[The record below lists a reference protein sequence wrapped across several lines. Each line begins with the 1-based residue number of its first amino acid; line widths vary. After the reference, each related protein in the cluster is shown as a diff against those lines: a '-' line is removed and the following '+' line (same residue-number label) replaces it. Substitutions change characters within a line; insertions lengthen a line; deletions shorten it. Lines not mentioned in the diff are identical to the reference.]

1 MKSGIRALAALIA
14 VTVAGA
20 GVATAQT
27 APLSQQPGKRF
38 DIAPVPQPRAAP
50 VFSRSKQTA
59 GAPVPAGNVDVR
71 FILKQVILTP
81 EASPLVAT
89 GGLGEAIQQSIGATA
104 NLAALEGLRRRLTEA
119 LVDAGYVSSGVRLSE
134 IDLDAGVATYQIVE
148 GRVSEV
154 RVAGEGVSDRELG
167 DVTPDYVRDRL
178 SLPHSAFNF
187 ETAEERLRILL
198 RDRTIDRVDAAVRP
212 GAGPGDTVLDLNV
225 TRKRPYDFSLTLA
238 NDTPNGIGEETLRLN
253 GAFRGLVTSG
263 DELRAEFEIS
273 EGRRSIVLDGD
284 APLWPGGPAPFF
296 AFEYARSEFVDA
308 PLSTLDLINSFLRLG
323 GGVRVP
329 LFETSR
335 QSLTGIL
342 GFDYKRT
349 RSSLLG
355 ERFSFSPG
363 IEDGI
368 SKTSVVSLAAEF
380 IDLGDNR
387 TIALRAA
394 ANLGL
399 SILGATQNAGNVPD
413 GDFASLVAQAQV
425 AQRLTPD
432 LTLIARAQ
440 GQIASAALLPG
451 EQVAIGGRETVR
463 GFSEAVVA
471 GDDGVV
477 GSLEAR
483 ISLIDLAVPGLTPGG
498 AAAPLTLA
506 PFIEGGKVWRKN
518 GGGSDTLIGAGAG
531 LLWSPR
537 PGVDA
542 ALYAGAA
549 LKGGE
554 DGGGLQGKGVHFVL
568 TIALP

>member
-1 MKSGIRALAALIA
+1 MRIAAFLIT
-14 VTVAGA
+14 VLVAGA
-20 GVATAQT
+20 TLAQT
-27 APLSQQPGKRF
+27 APRSEQPGARL
-38 DIAPVPQPRAAP
+38 DPPDLPPEPASPD
-50 VFSRSKQTA
+50 FSRSST
-59 GAPVPAGNVDVR
+59 GAPAPAAQGNVDVR
-71 FILKQVILTP
+71 FLLKRVALTP
-81 EASPLVAT
+81 ADAPLAT
-89 GGLGEAIQQSIGATA
+89 TDGLSAAIQAYLGATTD
-104 NLAALEGLRRRLTEA
+104 LAALEGLRRRLTEV
-119 LVDAGYVSSGVRLSE
+119 LVEAGYVSSGVRLAE
-134 IDLDAGVATYQIVE
+134 VDLDAGVATYRIIE
-148 GRVSEV
+148 GRVSET
-154 RVAGEGVSDRELG
+154 RIAGEGISERDLG
-167 DVTPDYVRDRL
+167 DITPDYVEGRL
-178 SLPHSAFNF
+178 ALPGGAFNF

-198 RDRTIDRVDAAVRP
+198 RDRSIARVDAAVRP

-263 DELRAEFEIS
+263 DELRAELEIS
-273 EGRRSIVLDGD
+273 EGRRSIILDGD

-296 AFEYARSEFVDA
+296 AFEYAQSEFVDA
-308 PLSTLDLINSFLRLG
+308 PLSTLDLENTFLRIG
-323 GGVRVP
+323 GGLRVP
-329 LFETSR
+329 VFETSR
-335 QSLTGIL
+335 RSLTGVL

-349 RSSLLG
+349 KSSLLG
-355 ERFSFSPG
+355 QGFSFSPG
-363 IEDGI
+363 VENGVA
-368 SKTSVVSLAAEF
+368 KTAVISLAGEF
-380 IDLGDNR
+380 VDLGDDR

-394 ANLGL
+394 ANLGV
-399 SILGATQNAGNVPD
+399 SAFGATQNAGGVPD
-413 GDFASLVAQAQV
+413 GRFTSLVAQAQV

-440 GQIASAALLPG
+440 GQIASDALLPL

-463 GFSEAVVA
+463 GFSEAVVS
-471 GDDGVV
+471 GDDGLV

-483 ISLIDLAVPGLTPGG
+483 ISLADLPVPGLTPGG

-542 ALYAGAA
+542 AFYVGAA
-549 LKGGE
+549 LQGAE
-554 DGGGLQGKGVHFVL
+554 DGGGLQGEGVHFVL

>member
-1 MKSGIRALAALIA
+1 MKAAAGLATLLFASIA
-14 VTVAGA
+14 S
-20 GVATAQT
+20 AQT
-27 APLSQQPGKRF
+27 APQSQQPGKKF
-38 DIAPVPQPRAAP
+38 DLAPLPEQAGRPAFSQSARSASAPIPR
-50 VFSRSKQTA
+50 
-59 GAPVPAGNVDVR
+59 GGVDVSFVLR
-71 FILKQVILTP
+71 QVILTP
-81 EASPLVAT
+81 AASPLAMT
-89 GGLGEAIQQSIGATA
+89 DGLAQAIQQSIGGTADLAT
-104 NLAALEGLRRRLTEA
+104 LEGLRRRLTEA
-119 LVDAGYVSSGVRLSE
+119 LVNAGYVSSGVRLSE
-134 IDLDAGVATYQIVE
+134 IDLDAGVATYQIIE

-154 RVAGEGVSDRELG
+154 HIAGEGVSERELG
-167 DVTPDYVRDRL
+167 DVTPDYVQGRL
-178 SLPHSAFNF
+178 ALPDGAFNF

-212 GAGPGDTVLDLNV
+212 GAAPGDTVLDLNV
-225 TRKRPYDFSLTLA
+225 TRKRPYDVSLTLA

-263 DELRAEFEIS
+263 DELRAELEIS
-273 EGRRSIVLDGD
+273 EGRRSIILDGD

-296 AFEYARSEFVDA
+296 AFEYAHSEFVDA
-308 PLSTLDLINSFLRLG
+308 PLSTLDLENTFLRIG
-323 GGVRVP
+323 GGLRVP
-329 LFETSR
+329 LVETSHR
-335 QSLTGIL
+335 SLTGIL

-349 RSSLLG
+349 KSSLLG
-355 ERFSFSPG
+355 QGFSFSPG
-363 IEDGI
+363 VEDGVA
-368 SKTSVVSLAAEF
+368 KTAVVSVAAEF
-380 IDLGDNR
+380 VDLGDDR

-399 SILGATQNAGNVPD
+399 SALGATQNAGGVPD

-425 AQRLTPD
+425 AQRITPD

-440 GQIASAALLPG
+440 GQLASTALLPL

-463 GFSEAVVA
+463 GFSEAVVS

-483 ISLIDLAVPGLTPGG
+483 ISLIDLAAPGLTPGG

-542 ALYAGAA
+542 AFYLGAA

-554 DGGGLQGKGVHFVL
+554 DGGGLQGKGAHFVL